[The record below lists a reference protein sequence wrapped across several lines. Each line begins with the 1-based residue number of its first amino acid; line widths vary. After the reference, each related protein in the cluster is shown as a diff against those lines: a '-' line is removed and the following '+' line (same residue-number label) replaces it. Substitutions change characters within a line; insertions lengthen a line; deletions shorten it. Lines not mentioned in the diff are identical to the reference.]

1 MEINPKFKEYLIEKN
16 ADADVDLS
24 LSIIDQKIKD
34 FVKENNGDE
43 KILEMKVP
51 VTSDFLK
58 AFSIS
63 VINEYI
69 KQTRNL
75 SK

>member
-1 MEINPKFKEYLIEKN
+1 MEINPQFKEYLIEKN
-16 ADADVDLS
+16 VDVDVDLS

-43 KILEMKVP
+43 KILEMKIP
-51 VTSDFLK
+51 VTSDFVK

-63 VINEYI
+63 IINEYI